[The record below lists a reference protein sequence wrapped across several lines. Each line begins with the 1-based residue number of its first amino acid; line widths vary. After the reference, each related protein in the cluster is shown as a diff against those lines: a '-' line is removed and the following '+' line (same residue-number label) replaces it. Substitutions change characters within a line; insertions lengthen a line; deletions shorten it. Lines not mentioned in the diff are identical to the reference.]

1 MRSAA
6 CLPSIITDLAAGST
20 VSGKGDGVRW
30 LIEPFFRVVK
40 RLLGCRQLLS
50 TKPGGLEIRLL
61 CRTVLTRPLFRG
73 VLFSAGVPFSGGDAE
88 GGDDQ
93 AAFFALDDRDVGQ
106 VAQRLEP

>member
-1 MRSAA
+1 M
-6 CLPSIITDLAAGST
+6 
-20 VSGKGDGVRW
+20 RW

-61 CRTVLTRPLFRG
+61 CRTVLTRPLF
-73 VLFSAGVPFSGGDAE
+73 SGVPFSGGDAE